1 MIMINQRYKV
11 FYLLTYLPLICLLVA
26 CGNEPTQQA
35 EGQQEAPVADEV
47 FVTHEQAQLI
57 GLAFGGAE
65 QRNLSQ
71 YVVANGI
78 VDVPPQNFA
87 SVSVPVGGFVQST
100 TILPGHFV
108 KKGQT
113 LAVLEH
119 PDYVQLQQDYLQAES
134 QAALAVRE
142 LDRQKELAEEEVGAR
157 RRLQEAEN
165 TYRTSQAALQSLEA
179 RLNMLGLS
187 GKRIREG
194 HISTRVSLRS
204 PISGYIKTVNL
215 NIGKYVS
222 PTEVLFEVV
231 DKDHMHIE
239 LRVFERDIFKIR
251 EGQTIYFRVANMDE
265 PEMTARVYL
274 VGQVFDGDSRTI
286 LVHGHPE
293 PEREDL
299 IPGLYVNARIET
311 TAQEATVLPEDAVIR
326 QGEEYAIFFK
336 VKDTPEGVVVRR
348 VAVKAGASDKGYRAV
363 TLPANLQQSKLLVLA
378 GAWHLD
384 AEMTK
389 EE

>member
-1 MIMINQRYKV
+1 MNMINQRYKV

-87 SVSVPVGGFVQST
+87 SVSVPVGGFVRST